1 MKVLNSSQI
10 SPFGGLNFVHEEFD
24 RLKIEELL
32 NEELPALAMQSKYS
46 WRDILYSFWSIYFCG
61 GDCIEDLAHNLQTSF
76 IQSPFLKTPSP
87 DRVLN
92 RLKELAVP
100 SQQFDTPK
108 GRRKHTFNINNSLN
122 RLNLKL
128 IKDKV
133 INTEQPIVLD
143 YDNTL
148 IFAEKA
154 DATRTYLKQLGYAP
168 GVGIIGNRVA
178 YVENR
183 NGHSDAQTLQHDTLS
198 RMFTL
203 LNSEGIKPDVFRGD
217 GASYSSKTIETID
230 ENVSKF
236 YVRGRMSGPVGLAI
250 NQIKDWKAIQIDDQ
264 PAYRGSIRFKPFE
277 ALSKRAGIEY
287 SVKEYRLVITKQLR
301 ADRQLNVFTGE
312 AYNYH
317 PIITNDFEM
326 SDDEVVF
333 FYNQRG
339 AIEKEFDVLKND
351 FGWNNMPFSR
361 LEQNNVYLILTAMC
375 RNLYAHIIEA
385 FSTRFKG
392 LSEKFRIKKFTFR
405 FISVPAKWIRTARQ
419 WKLKV
424 YHPLAFK
431 T

>member
-1 MKVLNSSQI
+1 L
-10 SPFGGLNFVHEEFD
+10 
-24 RLKIEELL
+24 
-32 NEELPALAMQSKYS
+32 QSG
-46 WRDILYSFWSIYFCG
+46 F
-61 GDCIEDLAHNLQTSF
+61 A
-76 IQSPFLKTPSP
+76 QSPFLKTPSP
-87 DRVLN
+87 DRILS

-100 SQQFDTPK
+100 SLQFDTPR

-128 IKDKV
+128 IKGK
-133 INTEQPIVLD
+133 INSMKQPVVLD

-148 IFAEKA
+148 IFTKKA

-168 GVGIIGNRVA
+168 GVGIIGNRIA

-198 RMFTL
+198 RLFTL
-203 LNSEGIKPDVFRGD
+203 LHSEGIKPDVFRGD

-230 ENVSKF
+230 KNVSKF
-236 YVRGRMSGPVGLAI
+236 YVRARMSGPVGLAI
-250 NQIKDWKAIQIDDQ
+250 DQIEDWKEIQIDDK
-264 PAYRGSIRFKPFE
+264 PAYRGSIRFKPFVDL
-277 ALSKRAGIEY
+277 ANRAGVEY
-287 SVKEYRLVITKQLR
+287 TVKEYRLVITKQLR
-301 ADRQLNVFTGE
+301 EDRQLNIFTGQ

-326 SDDEVVF
+326 SNDQVVF

-351 FGWNNMPFSR
+351 FGWKSLPFSS
-361 LEQNNVYLILTAMC
+361 LEHNNVYLILTAIC
-375 RNLYAHIIEA
+375 RNLYAHIIET
-385 FSTRFKG
+385 FSARFKG
-392 LSEKFRIKKFTFR
+392 LSEKFRIKKFIFR
-405 FISVPAKWIRTARQ
+405 FISVPARWIRNARQ